1 MSIAEILGP
10 AAEANYRIPV
20 HRAGDLQR
28 LAEAAFLDEQPRFY
42 DWFSACRDPAGG
54 ARSWVTASGWNEQA
68 WAFLQLRYDQVFKQ
82 SVVDKRRQGLG
93 ALLFD
98 VAWIAQAMGHTSA
111 VRHYSALGVI
121 GDVLSGSANDG
132 AAVPTLANVTSRQR
146 PSVLQESVR
155 KAIEVRALPAEAP
168 LHPEAFLAAP
178 WFGKRG
184 DAVLDLA
191 RPARG
196 QAFVERLLD
205 HLASNAAAMN
215 TTDIGTVFEAAAG
228 LVLSTTPG
236 FEVRST
242 VNDAASQTDLLLSYR
257 TTAFGNA
264 FLPEGYALLECKYT
278 EKVGAAVVRDV
289 GARCMIQGVKVAV
302 LATREGIKG
311 DPNARNP
318 LLSAELERRRFL
330 PQGIHILVVSAE
342 DVRNAARDLRGVETV
357 LRDDFE
363 RLRFGQPPP
372 PT

>member
-1 MSIAEILGP
+1 MTQ
-10 AAEANYRIPV
+10 EANYKILVGP
-20 HRAGDLQR
+20 AGNLQR
-28 LAEAAFLDEQPRFY
+28 LAEAAFAEEKPRFY
-42 DWFSACRDPAGG
+42 DWFSTCRDPAGG
-54 ARSWVTASGWNEQA
+54 ARSWVTACGWNEQA

-82 SVVDKRRQGLG
+82 SVIDGRRHGLG

-98 VAWIAQAMGHTSA
+98 IGWIAQAMGHTSA
-111 VRHYSALGVI
+111 VRHYSALAVI
-121 GDVLSGSANDG
+121 GDILDGNAFDG
-132 AAVPTLANVTSRQR
+132 AAVPTLANVTSRRR
-146 PSVLQESVR
+146 PSMLQESVR
-155 KAIEVRALPAEAP
+155 KAIEARALPAEAP

-191 RPARG
+191 RPIKG

-205 HLASNAAAMN
+205 HLASSGTTMN
-215 TTDIGTVFEAAAG
+215 TTDVGTVFEAAAG

-242 VNDAASQTDLLLSYR
+242 VNDAASQTDLLLSHR
-257 TTAFGNA
+257 TTVFGNA
-264 FLPEGYALLECKYT
+264 FLPEGYAVLECKYT
-278 EKVGAAVVRDV
+278 EKVGAPVIRDI
-289 GARCMIQGVKVAV
+289 GARCMIQGVKLAV

-330 PQGIHILVVSAE
+330 PQGIHILVVSEE
-342 DVRNAARDLRGVETV
+342 DIRGAARDLRGVEAV

-363 RLRFGQPPP
+363 RLRFGEPPP